1 MKSHKDL
8 EVWQWAVELAVAVY
22 AATRTFPKNERF
34 GLSAQM
40 RRSAVSIASNNTR
53 LSTVSKML
61 HGLIRSVRT
70 RHADS
75 KASERP

>member
-8 EVWQWAVELAVAVY
+8 EVWQLAVELAVAVY
-22 AATRTFPKNERF
+22 AATRTFPKDEW
-34 GLSAQM
+34 
-40 RRSAVSIASNNTR
+40 
-53 LSTVSKML
+53 KML
-61 HGLIRSVRT
+61 HGLIRSVGA